1 MWIKHGNGNIVL
13 VVDAAHIT
21 RLLKEE
27 GGQECA
33 DPRLEASPETV
44 QPPEPI
50 DIHRQVTKPKR
61 PIKKAR

>member
-1 MWIKHGNGNIVL
+1 

-33 DPRLEASPETV
+33 DPRLAVQETV
-44 QPPEPI
+44 QQEEPI

-61 PIKKAR
+61 PIRKAR

>member
-1 MWIKHGNGNIVL
+1 VWIKHGNGNIVL

-33 DPRLEASPETV
+33 DPRQAVQETV
-44 QPPEPI
+44 QQEEPI